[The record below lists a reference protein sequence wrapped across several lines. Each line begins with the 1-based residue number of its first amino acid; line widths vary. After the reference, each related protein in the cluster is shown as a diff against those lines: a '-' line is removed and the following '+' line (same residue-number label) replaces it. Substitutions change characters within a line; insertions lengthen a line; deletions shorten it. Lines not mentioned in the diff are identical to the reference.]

1 MGSEAGTKF
10 PMLSLNSGHRM
21 PVLGLGTFEFNFRP
35 EKAILAFIE
44 AIKIGYRQFDSAS
57 LYGSEG
63 ALGEAISE
71 AVQTG
76 LIGSR
81 KELFI
86 TSKLW
91 CHDNH
96 PDLVLSAIRSSLR
109 NLKMEYLDLYL
120 VHWPIHAKPG
130 SLLFPMRKED
140 LIPFDLKGVWEAMEQ
155 CQRLGLVKSI
165 GVSNFTR
172 KRLDELLSFANI
184 PPAVNQVEMHPAWRQ
199 ETLKEYC
206 AIKGINLTGYSP
218 LGGKGSAGGNPVL
231 ASDVLKEIA
240 DAKGKTVAQISL
252 RWLYEQRV
260 SIVVKSFSKD
270 RLAENTEIFDWE
282 LTPDERQKI
291 NTIPQEKV
299 WPVEDILYKEG
310 SFISVDRQDIDEINE
325 A

>member
-1 MGSEAGTKF
+1 MGSESGTEF
-10 PMLSLNSGHRM
+10 PVLSLNSGHTM

-35 EKAILAFIE
+35 EKAKLAFLE
-44 AIKIGYRQFDSAS
+44 AIKIGYRHFDSAS

-96 PDLVLSAIRSSLR
+96 PDLVLPAIRSSLR

-140 LIPFDLKGVWEAMEQ
+140 LIPFDLKGVWKAMEQ

-165 GVSNFTR
+165 GVSNFTT
-172 KRLDELLSFANI
+172 KRLNEMLTFAEI
-184 PPAVNQVEMHPAWRQ
+184 PPSVNQVEMHPAWRQ
-199 ETLKEYC
+199 EKLKEYC
-206 AIKGINLTGYSP
+206 AIKGINLTAYSP
-218 LGGKGSAGGNPVL
+218 LGGKGSMGGNPVL
-231 ASDVLKEIA
+231 ASGVLKEIA

-252 RWLYEQRV
+252 RWLYVQGV

-310 SFISVDRQDIDEINE
+310 SFISVDPQDIEINE